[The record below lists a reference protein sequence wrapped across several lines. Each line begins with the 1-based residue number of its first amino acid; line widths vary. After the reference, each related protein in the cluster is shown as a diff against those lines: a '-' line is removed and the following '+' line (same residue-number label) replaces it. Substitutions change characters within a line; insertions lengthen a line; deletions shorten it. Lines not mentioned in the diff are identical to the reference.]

1 MNNQD
6 EEQFEKRSDYR
17 QREDRPHR
25 HRGWKI
31 FGWLV
36 LIVAVIAGIYA
47 FLAWHNVKVTT
58 NQMFNSSGAT
68 RQRDAQKVLDQRR
81 PVSILL
87 LGTDTGALG
96 RSYKG
101 RTDTVMVMTINPQ
114 KQQTTIVSIPRDM
127 KVNLPGY
134 PEDSPAKINAAYTF
148 GGVKETINVVQKHF
162 NIPIAWTTDVNGS
175 AYGEYVLSTLF
186 NKRINSLV
194 YYTIGTGCGAGAVV
208 DGKFVGELGHP
219 EMGHIRLKRH
229 PDDLDFKGI
238 CPFHGDCLEGLVS
251 GPTFEARTGKKGKD
265 VPLTDHV
272 WDIMAYYVAQAALD
286 TTLMFRPGQIIFGG
300 GVVSEEFLKK
310 VRREFKKLLN
320 NYVDVGN
327 VDEYITMPLAKNNG
341 SATIGDFALAL
352 KAATE

>member
-1 MNNQD
+1 M
-6 EEQFEKRSDYR
+6 
-17 QREDRPHR
+17 
-25 HRGWKI
+25 
-31 FGWLV
+31 
-36 LIVAVIAGIYA
+36 
-47 FLAWHNVKVTT
+47 
-58 NQMFNSSGAT
+58 
-68 RQRDAQKVLDQRR
+68 
-81 PVSILL
+81 L
-87 LGTDTGALG
+87 LGSIEAGGTKFVCAVGNINYQIQDSVHIPTTTPEETLQKCIEFFDQYKDDLSAIGIASFGPIEIRKSSPKYGYITNTPKKGWADTDFVGPL
-96 RSYKG
+96 K
-101 RTDTVMVMTINPQ
+101 
-114 KQQTTIVSIPRDM
+114 
-127 KVNLPGY
+127 
-134 PEDSPAKINAAYTF
+134 
-148 GGVKETINVVQKHF
+148 KHF

-194 YYTIGTGCGAGAVV
+194 YYTIGTGCGAGAVI

-286 TTLMFRPGQIIFGG
+286 ATLMFRPGQLIFGG

-310 VRREFKKLLN
+310 VRHEFKKLLN